1 MSLEA
6 NKQLLE
12 RYQAAW
18 SAGDIE
24 QLRQMLHEAC
34 INYNLVTGE
43 RRDLEFELEAC
54 RIWHTGFSETN
65 VQIQQIVA
73 EDDRVCVYWMLT
85 AVHTGDFIGIAPTGR
100 HVQIPGME
108 FNRVQD
114 GKITD
119 IWRLSDTMSVMQQL
133 GAVPDM

>member
-24 QLRQMLHEAC
+24 QLRQMLHEDC
-34 INYNLVTGE
+34 NNYNLVTGE
-43 RRDLEFELEAC
+43 RRNIEFELEAC
-54 RIWHTGFSETN
+54 RIWHSGFSDTQVE
-65 VQIQQIVA
+65 IQQIFA
-73 EDDRVCVYWMLT
+73 EEDRVCVYWMLT
-85 AVHTGDFIGIAPTGR
+85 AVHTRDFIGIAPTNR

-108 FNRVQD
+108 FNRIIE
-114 GKITD
+114 GKIID

-133 GAVPDM
+133 GAVFS